1 MTKSLLEKTQ
11 IVLVCEG
18 LDTVSQVSINGHRV
32 GESENMFVR
41 YTYNIKKDWLK
52 VCKSISTFYQVWKLL
67 KPYLSLVVLIT
78 WYFQLGNNTNTITIT
93 FESPVKYAQSHYKKH
108 IREHGYAVKPE
119 RLVSAFRGE
128 DQVHFIR
135 KTQSS
140 FSWDW
145 GTVRYR
151 QFPFLYNLEIIIVL
165 NEILFAI

>member
-1 MTKSLLEKTQ
+1 MNFDILSSLKIIQTKHAYL
-11 IVLVCEG
+11 IV
-18 LDTVSQVSINGHRV
+18 
-32 GESENMFVR
+32 F
-41 YTYNIKKDWLK
+41 
-52 VCKSISTFYQVWKLL
+52 
-67 KPYLSLVVLIT
+67 
-78 WYFQLGNNTNTITIT
+78 FQLGNNTITIT

-145 GTVRYR
+145 GNLRYR
-151 QFPFLYNLEIIIVL
+151 LFPFLYKLLVIGFD
-165 NEILFAI
+165 EILFLLCFRTLISKFWNMVN